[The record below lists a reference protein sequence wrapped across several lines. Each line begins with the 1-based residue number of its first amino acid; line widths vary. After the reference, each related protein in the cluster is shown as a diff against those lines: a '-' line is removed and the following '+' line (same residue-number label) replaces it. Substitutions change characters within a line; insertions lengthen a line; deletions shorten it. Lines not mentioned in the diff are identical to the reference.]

1 MKMKNRILILGVL
14 FIFAGTSIKAQ
25 EFTTGIKGGLTLS
38 NLYIDKDELDD
49 EDSRMGFHAGF
60 FSQIMFAETFGIQPE
75 FLFTTKGTE
84 AHYGTFD
91 QTVNFNINYIDIP
104 VFAVLRPVEVLEIYA
119 GPYLG
124 FMLNSNVEYSGTIQG
139 EDELDRDH
147 FKTLDYGLA
156 GGIAFNFGTVQA
168 GARYHMGLQKL
179 ADSTESDFLLGES
192 KHAYGQLYIALK
204 L

>member
-1 MKMKNRILILGVL
+1 MKMRIKAL
-14 FIFAGTSIKAQ
+14 FICTIIVISGTSIIAQ
-25 EFTTGIKGGLTLS
+25 EITSGIKGGLTLS
-38 NLYIDKDELDD
+38 NLYIDRDELDD
-49 EDSRMGFHAGF
+49 ENARMGFHAGF
-60 FSQIMFAETFGIQPE
+60 FSQVMFAETFGIQPE

-119 GPYLG
+119 GPYIG
-124 FMLNSNVEYSGTIQG
+124 FMLNSNVEYSGSIEG

-147 FKTLDYGLA
+147 FNTVDYGLA
-156 GGIAFNFGTVQA
+156 GGVALNFGGVQA
-168 GARYHMGLQKL
+168 GARYYVGLQNL
-179 ADSTESDFLLGES
+179 ADSNASNMLLGDS
-192 KHAYGQLYIALK
+192 KHSYGQLYIALK